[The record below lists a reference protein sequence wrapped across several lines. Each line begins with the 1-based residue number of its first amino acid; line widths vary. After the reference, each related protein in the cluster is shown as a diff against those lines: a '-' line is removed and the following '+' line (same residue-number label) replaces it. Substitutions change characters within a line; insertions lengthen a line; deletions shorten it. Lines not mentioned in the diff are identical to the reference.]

1 MRRANSGIAWFAAAA
16 LVLLCSPVQA
26 QTVDEIVAKHIV
38 ARGGMDKLKAIQTL
52 KITRT
57 VATGIGNNVRVIIYK
72 KRPALYRGEQGPA
85 QPAGAPLTPRGVNA
99 EDAWDIAQGKV
110 TRRPDAL
117 ENETRDL
124 DGDFDGLLVDWK
136 AKGHT
141 VTFGGREALPGGGD
155 ALKLQVKTKNGI
167 ERTIYLD
174 ATTYLDRRHTGY
186 LSLPNGRRDV
196 VIDFANW
203 QDVNGVKFP
212 FDITEDRTGGQ
223 APAQSLVV
231 YTEKIEAN
239 VPLDDALF
247 ATPKAGGAD

>member
-1 MRRANSGIAWFAAAA
+1 MCRVISGIAGLAVAA
-16 LVLLCSPVQA
+16 LVLTCSPVHA
-26 QTVDEIVAKHIV
+26 QTVDDIVAKHIA

-99 EDAWDIAQGKV
+99 DDAWDIAQGGQV
-110 TRRPDAL
+110 TLRPDAL
-117 ENETRDL
+117 ENETRDI
-124 DGDFDGLLVDWK
+124 DADFDGLLIDWK

-141 VTFGGREALPGGGD
+141 VTFAGKEALPGGD
-155 ALKLQVKTKNGI
+155 TLKLQVKTKNGI

-186 LSLPNGRRDV
+186 LTLANGRRDV
-196 VIDFANW
+196 VIDFSNW

-223 APAQSLVV
+223 APVQSLVV

-239 VPLDDALF
+239 TPMDDALF
-247 ATPKAGGAD
+247 ATPKSAG

>member
-1 MRRANSGIAWFAAAA
+1 MRRVVSLLAGFAAVT
-16 LVLLCSPVQA
+16 LVLIGSPVHA
-26 QTVDEIVAKHIV
+26 QTVDEIVARHIA
-38 ARGGMDKLKAIQTL
+38 ARGGIDKLKAIQTL

-85 QPAGAPLTPRGVNA
+85 QPGAPLTPRGVNA
-99 EDAWDIAQGKV
+99 DEAWDVVQGGKV
-110 TRRPDAL
+110 TVRPDPL
-117 ENETRDL
+117 ENETRDI
-124 DGDFDGLLVDWK
+124 DADFDGLLVDWK

-141 VTFGGREALPGGGD
+141 VTFAGKEALPGGE
-155 ALKLQVKTKNGI
+155 ALKLQVKTKHGI

-186 LSLPNGRRDV
+186 LTLPSGRRDV

-212 FDITEDRTGGQ
+212 FDITEDRTSAE
-223 APAQSLVV
+223 APVQSLVV

-239 VPLDDALF
+239 VPMEDALF
-247 ATPKAGGAD
+247 ATPKFGGN

>member
-1 MRRANSGIAWFAAAA
+1 MRGAISGIAGLTAAA
-16 LVLLCSPVQA
+16 LVLTCSAVQA
-26 QTVDEIVAKHIV
+26 QTVDDIVAKHIA

-85 QPAGAPLTPRGVNA
+85 QPPGAPLTPRGVNA
-99 EDAWDIAQGKV
+99 DDAWDIAQGKV
-110 TRRPDAL
+110 TLRPDAL
-117 ENETRDL
+117 ENETRDI
-124 DGDFDGLLVDWK
+124 DADFDGLLVDWK

-141 VTFGGREALPGGGD
+141 VTFAGKEALSGGD

-167 ERTIYLD
+167 ERTVYLD

-186 LSLPNGRRDV
+186 LTLANGRRDV

-223 APAQSLVV
+223 APVQSLVV

-239 VPLDDALF
+239 VPMDDAIF
-247 ATPKAGGAD
+247 ATPKAGG